1 SERRGPPI
9 RRQPLA
15 VVGMASYR
23 RPAPGRCR
31 DLFWIGRLSD
41 RDAAAVGLA
50 EPSSGTRLRTCR
62 YQYAVTRSPAA
73 VVAQLPL
80 VFSGHRTVCSAIG
93 QSANLGRF
101 DRGPLA
107 HGRGPL
113 GFSHSADDRQIDSL
127 GAVLLAYIWQAWIA
141 HAQAWQKQHVE

>member
-1 SERRGPPI
+1 
-9 RRQPLA
+9 
-15 VVGMASYR
+15 
-23 RPAPGRCR
+23 
-31 DLFWIGRLSD
+31 FWIGRLSD

-50 EPSSGTRLRTCR
+50 EPSPGTRLRTCR

-80 VFSGHRTVCSAIG
+80 VFSGHRALCSAIG

-101 DRGPLA
+101 DRCALA

-113 GFSHSADDRQIDSL
+113 GFSHPADDRKIYSL
-127 GAVLLAYIWQAWIA
+127 GRRLVGLYLASVDCPRASWERRAR
-141 HAQAWQKQHVE
+141 